1 MLDHITNALAIIG
14 MLGLGYKS
22 FYAYWNS
29 PMGWKEYLGYSWRL
43 RLNTFLPVKYVDG
56 EDKKNEGRKIA
67 NIALYTF
74 YVCLSLAFVVNL
86 YTNQYRVTYN
96 VISTKPRPVMV
107 DSAGKSV
114 IVDSSGKPI
123 SDSEKA
129 QILDSMKEDLKFKR
143 EP

>member
-1 MLDHITNALAIIG
+1 MLDYITNVLTAIG
-14 MLGLGYKS
+14 MLGLVYKS

-43 RLNTFLPVKYVDG
+43 KKNTFLPLKYVDG
-56 EDKKNEGRKIA
+56 EDKKNVGRKIA

-74 YVCLSLAFVVNL
+74 YVCLFLAFVVNL
-86 YTNQYRVTYN
+86 YTNQYRVTTYN
-96 VISTKPRPVMV
+96 VISTKPRPVIV
-107 DSAGKSV
+107 DSA
-114 IVDSSGKPI
+114 GKPI

-129 QILDSMKEDLKFKR
+129 QISDSMKEDMKFKR